1 MTMTEHHRLPPSR
14 DGSVVLDIGGD
25 IGALV
30 VEVTSD
36 WLGSELDLT
45 PVGAT
50 RALMHTEVRERHV
63 GGETRFAAVYAAV
76 PSGTYT
82 VEGLPIVVVVE
93 GGKVTETKQL
103 VGK

>member
-1 MTMTEHHRLPPSR
+1 MAMTEHHLPPSR
-14 DGSVVLDIGGD
+14 DGSVVLDIGGN

-30 VEVTSD
+30 VEVTGE

-50 RALMHTEVRERHV
+50 AAIMHTEVRERHV
-63 GGETRFAAVYAAV
+63 EGGTRYAAVYAAV
-76 PSGTYT
+76 PAGAYT

-93 GGKVTETKQL
+93 GGRVTEAREL
-103 VGK
+103 AGN

>member
-1 MTMTEHHRLPPSR
+1 MAMTEHHLPPSR
-14 DGSVVLDIGGD
+14 DGSVVLDIGGN

-30 VEVTSD
+30 VEVTGE

-50 RALMHTEVRERHV
+50 AAIMHTEVRERHV
-63 GGETRFAAVYAAV
+63 EGGTRYAAVYAAV
-76 PSGTYT
+76 PAGAYT

-93 GGKVTETKQL
+93 GGRVTEARQL
-103 VGK
+103 VGN

>member
-1 MTMTEHHRLPPSR
+1 MAITERRLPPSR

-30 VEVTSD
+30 VEVTGD
-36 WLGSELDLT
+36 RLGSELDLT

-50 RALMHTEVRERHV
+50 SAIMHTEVRERHV
-63 GGETRFAAVYAAV
+63 GGGTRYAAVYAAV
-76 PSGTYT
+76 PAGSYT
-82 VEGLPIVVVVE
+82 VEGMPMVVVVE
-93 GGKVTETKQL
+93 GGKVTEAKEL